1 MTKKVKFSQKTK
13 PRPRI
18 TYSKSVGALQVLP
31 ITSTVYYSQWSVIR
45 HLCKRDGYII
55 HLSPVAAELIN
66 KDLKMAVAKLQLER
80 LGFSF
85 QITLF

>member
-1 MTKKVKFSQKTK
+1 MTKKVNFSQKTK

-18 TYSKSVGALQVLP
+18 SYSKSVGALQILP
-31 ITSTVYYSQWSVIR
+31 IASTAYYSHWPVIR

-55 HLSPVAAELIN
+55 HLSPVAEELIK
-66 KDLKMAVAKLQLER
+66 KDLKMAVAKFQLER